1 MNPPDLGKPI
11 WVMKFGGTSVASPEL
26 ILNAVKRIRQRRE
39 QGYHVV
45 TVVSA
50 MGDTTDRLLKL
61 ASKLSQRPSRREL
74 DVLLSAGEVQSMALL
89 SISLEDAGLPAI
101 SFTGQQGGIRTDGHY
116 SEAKILEIDPARI
129 VNELKQERVVVVAG
143 FQGVDHRDDITTLGR
158 GGSDTSAVALAAVLG
173 ASNCEILTDV
183 DGVFTADPR
192 LVPNA
197 RLIESV
203 SYDEMLEMAS
213 LGASVLHGRSVE
225 VARRFKV
232 PLSVASSTGEGPGTR
247 IGMQGDEMEKVIVRA
262 ITDDRAVRKISILG
276 VPDKPGVAAHV
287 FRVLGDQGVN
297 VRLIVQA
304 QSHDGHNDI
313 TFVVP
318 SDAPLE
324 DSDLQ
329 NVVNTVGGKSW
340 LMDDKV
346 ALLNV
351 VGEGITREPGIAGK
365 IFSVLAEE
373 GVNIEAI
380 SSSNLV
386 ITCVVAEESLEKGA
400 RALHAALIETD

>member
-1 MNPPDLGKPI
+1 
-11 WVMKFGGTSVASPEL
+11 
-26 ILNAVKRIRQRRE
+26 
-39 QGYHVV
+39 
-45 TVVSA
+45 
-50 MGDTTDRLLKL
+50 
-61 ASKLSQRPSRREL
+61 
-74 DVLLSAGEVQSMALL
+74 
-89 SISLEDAGLPAI
+89 
-101 SFTGQQGGIRTDGHY
+101 
-116 SEAKILEIDPARI
+116 
-129 VNELKQERVVVVAG
+129 
-143 FQGVDHRDDITTLGR
+143 
-158 GGSDTSAVALAAVLG
+158 
-173 ASNCEILTDV
+173 
-183 DGVFTADPR
+183 
-192 LVPNA
+192 
-197 RLIESV
+197 
-203 SYDEMLEMAS
+203 
-213 LGASVLHGRSVE
+213 
-225 VARRFKV
+225 
-232 PLSVASSTGEGPGTR
+232 
-247 IGMQGDEMEKVIVRA
+247 MEKVIVRA

>member
-1 MNPPDLGKPI
+1 MTPPDLGKPI

-26 ILNAVKRIRQRRE
+26 IQNAVDRIRQRRE

-50 MGDTTDRLLKL
+50 MGDTTDKLLSL
-61 ASKLSQRPSRREL
+61 ASSLSETPSRREL

-89 SISLEDAGLPAI
+89 CIALEDAGLPAI
-101 SFTGQQGGIRTDGHY
+101 SFTGQQGGIRTDGQY
-116 SEAKILEIDPARI
+116 SDAKILEIDPGRI
-129 VNELKQERVVVVAG
+129 VQELQQERVVVVAG
-143 FQGVDHRDDITTLGR
+143 FQGVNRQDDITTLGR

-173 ASNCEILTDV
+173 AANCEILTDV
-183 DGVFTADPR
+183 DGVYTADPR
-192 LVPNA
+192 LVAGA
-197 RLIESV
+197 RRIATL

-213 LGASVLHGRSVE
+213 LGARVLHGRSVE
-225 VARRFKV
+225 LARKFKV
-232 PLSVASSTGEGPGTR
+232 PLSVASSTGTDSGTK
-247 IGMQGDEMEKVIVRA
+247 IGLQGVEMEEVIVRA
-262 ITDDRAVRKISILG
+262 ITDDRAVCKISILG
-276 VPDKPGVAAHV
+276 VPDKPGVAAQV
-287 FRVLGDQGVN
+287 FKVLGEQRVN

-318 SDAPLE
+318 TNTPVDESGLQLVVDA
-324 DSDLQ
+324 
-329 NVVNTVGGKSW
+329 VGGESW
-340 LMDDKV
+340 LVDDQV
-346 ALLNV
+346 ALLNII
-351 VGEGITREPGIAGK
+351 GEGIAREPGIAGK

-386 ITCVVAEESLEKGA
+386 ITCVVGEGNLEKGA
-400 RALHAALIETD
+400 QALHAALIETD